1 MANYMKVAWLVWILY
16 LKGQRFLK
24 HQQAVEAKMKIGLSY
39 SRCVR
44 DIVDGVVDID
54 DVLVLITRTDFD
66 PHDDEQWSGIWIGY
80 GGGTDNA
87 YSRGF
92 FSHSNPE
99 WAGYHDED
107 QFRSVSIELWETGK
121 LHQPRKFGA
130 HPSRRPEIWLEAVLP
145 NTELA
150 KNPAA
155 QMAWDKFQT
164 IAGLTNVEL
173 DDKYR

>member
-1 MANYMKVAWLVWILY
+1 MLAWT
-16 LKGQRFLK
+16 LKAQDRRSLA
-24 HQQAVEAKMKIGLSY
+24 HLRELEDNMKIGLSY

-66 PHDDEQWSGIWIGY
+66 PHDDDQWSGIWIGY
-80 GGGTDNA
+80 GGGTDNG
-87 YSRGF
+87 YTTGF
-92 FSHSNPE
+92 FSQSNPE

-145 NTELA
+145 NSELE

-155 QMAWDKFQT
+155 KMAWDKFQT
-164 IAGLTNVEL
+164 IASLSSVDL
-173 DDKYR
+173 DDKYK